1 MLVLHLEGLSKV
13 EIGVR
18 TGKSRQWV
26 HKWIKRYEAGPE
38 TDWSQDI
45 SRRPNTVYGKTNPET
60 ERLVLEARD
69 RLARTKYAQIGA
81 VGIQYELSKPGLLA
95 AVPPTSGAKVNVQKK
110 DYPSQYFC
118 TDEMDLVGPRY
129 LKGSTRLYCFNL
141 IDTSTHAVH
150 IEPIRSKEAVEIV
163 RGIIEAWRQLGLP
176 DCLQMDNEMTFR
188 GSNRHPRSLGLVLR
202 FVLSM
207 GVVVRFIP
215 CAEPWRNGMI
225 EKFNDTFDKRFFRV
239 QKFADFDALKEE
251 ADRLGIPYPSNIG
264 EATLRKK
271 VADHTEE

>member
-1 MLVLHLEGLSKV
+1 
-13 EIGVR
+13 
-18 TGKSRQWV
+18 
-26 HKWIKRYEAGPE
+26 
-38 TDWSQDI
+38 
-45 SRRPNTVYGKTNPET
+45 
-60 ERLVLEARD
+60 
-69 RLARTKYAQIGA
+69 
-81 VGIQYELSKPGLLA
+81 
-95 AVPPTSGAKVNVQKK
+95 
-110 DYPSQYFC
+110 
-118 TDEMDLVGPRY
+118 MDLVGPRY

-239 QKFADFDALKEE
+239 QKFADFDALKAEAAVFQQFHNERHRYSTQGGRTPQQMQELYSPRPKMRLPSGFDPKVPLQLDEGVISFVRFIRSDGVLEVLGTRFRVDNGLIYSYVE
-251 ADRLGIPYPSNIG
+251 ADLIIHRHTLVVSSNDVVHH
-264 EATLRKK
+264 RFSF
-271 VADHTEE
+271 VMPVDW

>member
-1 MLVLHLEGLSKV
+1 
-13 EIGVR
+13 
-18 TGKSRQWV
+18 
-26 HKWIKRYEAGPE
+26 
-38 TDWSQDI
+38 
-45 SRRPNTVYGKTNPET
+45 
-60 ERLVLEARD
+60 
-69 RLARTKYAQIGA
+69 
-81 VGIQYELSKPGLLA
+81 
-95 AVPPTSGAKVNVQKK
+95 
-110 DYPSQYFC
+110 
-118 TDEMDLVGPRY
+118 MDLVGPRY

-239 QKFADFDALKEE
+239 QKFADFDALKAE
-251 ADRLGIPYPSNIG
+251 AAVFQQFHNERHRYSTQGGRTPQQMQELYSPRPKMRLPSGFDPKVPLQLDEGVISFV
-264 EATLRKK
+264 EIYSLRWSTGSVGNEVQGRQWFDLQLCRSRSHHPPAYTCSFFKRRRPSPLLLRH
-271 VADHTEE
+271 AR